1 MEQYNNSTIK
11 ISLIT
16 VTYNSERTLHD
27 TFDSVLAQSYSNLEY
42 IVIDG
47 NSIDN
52 TLDIIK
58 EYEPLFKGNMKWIS
72 ENDKGIYHAMNKGIK
87 LASGDIVGI
96 LNSDDI
102 FFDNTVLKD
111 IVEIFCNKNIDA
123 IYGNLNFVK
132 ANDLNTVVRTWK
144 GSQSPSCGFK
154 YGWHPAHPTFYVKR
168 VIYEKYGDF
177 DTSFNISADFELM
190 LRFIQK
196 YKISTY
202 YLDKTIVKMRIGGE
216 STSSLAKIIEGNK
229 NVLRAFKKNK
239 IPISPLYP
247 IYRLAPKAY
256 NIIKGKLKIL
266 CK

>member
-1 MEQYNNSTIK
+1 MIQNNNSSLK

-16 VTYNSERTLHD
+16 VTFNSERTLRD
-27 TFDSVLAQSYSNLEY
+27 TFKSVLAQSYSNLEY

-47 NSIDN
+47 NSTDT

-58 EYEPLFKGNMKWIS
+58 EYEPLFDGNMKWIS
-72 ENDKGIYHAMNKGIK
+72 EKDEGIYHAMNKGIR
-87 LASGDIVGI
+87 LTSGDIVGI

-102 FFDNTVLKD
+102 FFDKTVLTD
-111 IVEIFCNKNIDA
+111 INKIFCNKDIDA
-123 IYGNLNFVK
+123 IYGNLLFVK
-132 ANDLNTVVRTWK
+132 ANDLNSVIRVWK
-144 GSQSPSCGFK
+144 GSQYPSCGFK
-154 YGWHPAHPTFYVKR
+154 YGWHPAHPTFFVKR
-168 VIYEKYGDF
+168 VIYEKYGIF
-177 DTSFNISADFELM
+177 DTSFDISADFELM

-196 YKISTY
+196 YKIPTY

-229 NVLRAFKKNK
+229 NVLQAFKKNK
-239 IPISPLYP
+239 IPISPLYL

-266 CK
+266 

>member
-1 MEQYNNSTIK
+1 MIQNNNQILK

-16 VTYNSERTLHD
+16 VTFNSERTLRD
-27 TFDSVLAQSYSNLEY
+27 TFESVLAQSYSNLEY

-47 NSIDN
+47 NSTDT

-58 EYEPLFKGNMKWIS
+58 EYESLFRGNMKWIS
-72 ENDKGIYHAMNKGIK
+72 EKDEGIYHAMNKGIK

-102 FFDNTVLKD
+102 FFDKTVLID
-111 IVEIFCNKNIDA
+111 IVKIFCTKNIDA
-123 IYGNLNFVK
+123 IYGNLKFVK
-132 ANDLNTVVRTWK
+132 ANDINTVIRTWK
-144 GSQSPSCGFK
+144 GSQYPSCGFK
-154 YGWHPAHPTFYVKR
+154 YGWHPAHPTFFVKR
-168 VIYEKYGDF
+168 VIYDKHGNF

-239 IPISPLYP
+239 TPISHLYL

-266 CK
+266 